1 MYQTKYPEMF
11 NMVIDEIKPY
21 FNSNNNINDI
31 YELFIDI
38 ADNASLQYVLVSNSG
53 NDILSIDDMEA
64 YNILTSDNDWIKK
77 LFIEVELKLKNN
89 YETLDWT
96 R

>member
-1 MYQTKYPEMF
+1 MFQTKYTEMF
-11 NMVIDEIKPY
+11 NMIIDEMKPY
-21 FNSNNNINDI
+21 FNSHNNINDI

-64 YNILTSDNDWIKK
+64 YNILTSDKDWIKK
-77 LFIEVELKLKNN
+77 LFIEVEHKFKNN
-89 YETLDWT
+89 YEILDWT

>member
-1 MYQTKYPEMF
+1 MFQTKYPEMF

-38 ADNASLQYVLVSNSG
+38 ADNASLQHVLVSNSG

-64 YNILTSDNDWIKK
+64 YNILTSDTDWIKK

-89 YETLDWT
+89 YETLDWP

>member
-1 MYQTKYPEMF
+1 MFQTKYPEMF
-11 NMVIDEIKPY
+11 NMIMDEIKPY
-21 FNSNNNINDI
+21 FNSHNNINDI
-31 YELFIDI
+31 YDLFIDI

-53 NDILSIDDMEA
+53 SDILSIDDMEA
-64 YNILTSDNDWIKK
+64 YNILISDKDWIKK

>member
-1 MYQTKYPEMF
+1 MFQTKYPEMF
-11 NMVIDEIKPY
+11 NMVIDAIKPQ

-31 YELFIDI
+31 YELFIYI

-77 LFIEVELKLKNN
+77 LFIEVEHKLKNN